1 MYNRYLYNMDTQKLC
16 SICNLVKN
24 KSDFYKSQRSTKC
37 ITCTLEVTRKYKQEK
52 RKDSNFRKKEGE
64 KQKERRVRLWF
75 NTLVHDS
82 KRRNIEHTIT
92 IDDLQE
98 IYEKQNGLC
107 YWFGVPLTPSPKH
120 KYPLQ
125 PSLDRLDRTK
135 GYTKDNIV
143 ICCYTANIGRN
154 ENDLETW
161 LEFLDILKKNIH

>member
-1 MYNRYLYNMDTQKLC
+1 
-16 SICNLVKN
+16 LV
-24 KSDFYKSQRSTKC
+24 
-37 ITCTLEVTRKYKQEK
+37 
-52 RKDSNFRKKEGE
+52 
-64 KQKERRVRLWF
+64 
-75 NTLVHDS
+75 NTS
-82 KRRNIEHTIT
+82 KRRSEEHTIT
-92 IDDLQE
+92 PQEIQE

-161 LEFLDILKKNIH
+161 MEFLEILKKNIK

>member
-1 MYNRYLYNMDTQKLC
+1 MFIRYLLYMDKQKLC
-16 SICNLVKN
+16 SKCGKIKEL
-24 KSDFYKSQRSTKC
+24 SEFYKSQRGTKC
-37 ITCTLEVTRKYKQEK
+37 KECVLEKTREYKREK
-52 RKDSNFRKKEGE
+52 RKDPKFRKTEGE
-64 KQKERRVRLWF
+64 KQKERRVRLWL

-82 KRRNIEHTIT
+82 KRRDVEHSIT

-98 IYEKQNGLC
+98 IYEKQNGIC

-125 PSLDRLDRTK
+125 PSIDRLDRNK
-135 GYTKDNIV
+135 GYTKDNVV

-161 LEFLDILKKNIH
+161 LEFLDVLKKNIH